1 MPQATATRSRTKPA
15 TIFVVDD
22 DEGMRKGVRF
32 LLRAAGY
39 QVECFDSA
47 QAFLEGYQPVDR
59 GCAMLDI
66 RMPGMSGLELQE
78 ELRRRN
84 INVPVVIVTA
94 YGNVP
99 MAVRAMRGG
108 AFDII
113 EKPFEG
119 EELIDRLERAMDEAA
134 DTKMAEQSLADIE
147 QRVNALTRRE
157 RQIMEMVVAG
167 MLSKQIA
174 AELNIAPKTVDNH
187 RANLMDKM
195 RADTVADLVRM
206 AMQVGAY

>member
-1 MPQATATRSRTKPA
+1 MQKTAASRTRTKPA

-39 QVECFDSA
+39 QVECFDSGK
-47 QAFLEGYQPVDR
+47 AFLNGYEPIDR
-59 GCAMLDI
+59 GCALLDI

-78 ELRRRN
+78 ELRRRS
-84 INVPVVIVTA
+84 IHIPIVIVTA

-99 MAVRAMRGG
+99 MAVRAMRSG

-119 EELIDRLERAMDEAA
+119 DQLIDRLERAMDEAA
-134 DTKMAEQSLADIE
+134 NTQMAEQSLLEIE
-147 QRVNALTRRE
+147 RRVNSLTQRE
-157 RQIMEMVVAG
+157 RQIMKLVVSG
-167 MLSKQIA
+167 KLSKQIA
-174 AELNIAPKTVDNH
+174 DELCIAPKTVDNH
-187 RANLMDKM
+187 RANLMEKM
-195 RADTVADLVRM
+195 QAGSVADLVRM
-206 AMQVGAY
+206 AMMVNAY

>member
-1 MPQATATRSRTKPA
+1 MTRSSTKPA

-22 DEGMRKGVRF
+22 DQGMRKGVRF

-39 QVECFDSA
+39 DVACFESA
-47 QAFLEGYQPVDR
+47 KAFLRDYQPVER
-59 GCAMLDI
+59 GCALLDI

-78 ELRRRN
+78 ELRSRN
-84 INVPVVIVTA
+84 INVPVVIITA
-94 YGNVP
+94 YGSVP
-99 MAVRAMRGG
+99 MAVRAMRSG

-113 EKPFEG
+113 EKPFKG

-134 DTKMAEQSLADIE
+134 DTQMAEQSLADIE
-147 QRVNALTRRE
+147 QRVNTLTRRE
-157 RQIMEMVVAG
+157 RQIMNLVVSG

-187 RANLMDKM
+187 RANLMEKM
-195 RADTVADLVRM
+195 QADTVADLVRM

>member
-1 MPQATATRSRTKPA
+1 MQQATAVPSRTKSA
-15 TIFVVDD
+15 KIFIVDD

-39 QVECFDSA
+39 EVECFDSA
-47 QAFLEGYQPVDR
+47 KAFLAGYQPVER

-78 ELRRRN
+78 ELRARN
-84 INVPVVIVTA
+84 IHVPIVIVTA
-94 YGNVP
+94 YGSVP
-99 MAVRAMRGG
+99 MAVRAMRSG

-119 EELIDRLERAMDEAA
+119 DDLIARLERAMDEAA
-134 DTKMAEQSLADIE
+134 NQQLADQSLSEIE
-147 QRVNALTRRE
+147 GRVNNLTPRE
-157 RQIMEMVVAG
+157 RQVMQMVISG

-174 AELNIAPKTVDNH
+174 AELNIAQKTVDNH
-187 RANLMDKM
+187 RANLMEKM
-195 RADTVADLVRM
+195 QADTIADLVRM
-206 AMQVGAY
+206 AMTVGAY

>member
-1 MPQATATRSRTKPA
+1 MQQATATGTRTKPA

-22 DEGMRKGVRF
+22 DQGMRKGVRF

-39 QVECFDSA
+39 QVECFESGK
-47 QAFLEGYQPVDR
+47 AFLDGYEPVDR

-78 ELRRRN
+78 ELRRRS
-84 INVPVVIVTA
+84 IHIPIVIVTA

-99 MAVRAMRGG
+99 MAVRAMRSG

-119 EELIDRLERAMDEAA
+119 DELIDRLERAMDEAA
-134 DTKMAEQSLADIE
+134 SEQMAEQSHLEIE
-147 QRVNALTRRE
+147 RRVTSLPRRE
-157 RQIMEMVVAG
+157 QELMKMVVSG

-174 AELNIAPKTVDNH
+174 AELCIAPKTVDNH
-187 RANLMDKM
+187 RANLMEKM
-195 RADTVADLVRM
+195 KAGSVADLVRM
-206 AMQVGAY
+206 AMMVGAG